1 MKVEIGGLKTRH
13 PIYVVE
19 HGDYD
24 LVFGQLVLNILKFR
38 QIYKPESIF
47 DTITNHQTLESAVF

>member
-1 MKVEIGGLKTRH
+1 MKVGIGRLKTRH
-13 PIYVVE
+13 SIYVVE
-19 HGDYD
+19 YGDYD

-47 DTITNHQTLESAVF
+47 DTITNPQTLESAVF